1 MVWLRNCEI
10 GDARELKN
18 NSKNDINLSH
28 WILNQNQKQFTLP
41 KNTFIPPN
49 ATTSIPNTVTKI
61 SESGEI
67 SLKYPNGINHFDFKI
82 PETKNLALNKNRK
95 DENQIALKNKNLTAS
110 IGNLNT
116 KSSEKINFG
125 DKTFDFIS
133 NFLKKIWPL

>member
-1 MVWLRNCEI
+1 MSPTYS
-10 GDARELKN
+10 KP
-18 NSKNDINLSH
+18 NSN
-28 WILNQNQKQFTLP
+28 
-41 KNTFIPPN
+41 
-49 ATTSIPNTVTKI
+49 
-61 SESGEI
+61 
-67 SLKYPNGINHFDFKI
+67 KI